1 MAIGNI
7 TKTCPGPQ
15 LKGRDTITSI
25 FSSAQIGRS
34 RFLPNLVKTINDAFR
49 QAHASKPELGMTTQG
64 ERLGS
69 TEEFLANLS
78 SDPESFILI
87 ISYPDS
93 DNVIATASYRRY
105 HGPLQDRPVDRN
117 TPWFRTSD
125 VSPDTEEWEMKLM
138 ACDLDFQG
146 CGLAAYM
153 MKTGEAEIVQ
163 RFHQKHMIARGN
175 GTAVPSK
182 LKLVICTP
190 LELTAQF
197 YLRRGFTMDYQVW
210 RGEGYNFHIAFMHK
224 IIEHNSK

>member
-7 TKTCPGPQ
+7 PKTCPGPQ
-15 LKGRDTITSI
+15 LKGRDTMASI
-25 FSSAQIGRS
+25 FSSAQIGTS
-34 RFLPNLVKTINDAFR
+34 RYLANLVKTINDAFR

-87 ISYPDS
+87 ISYPES

-105 HGPLQDRPVDRN
+105 HGPLKDRPVDRN

-146 CGLAAYM
+146 YGLAGYM

-163 RFHQKHMIARGN
+163 
-175 GTAVPSK
+175 S

-210 RGEGYNFHIAFMHK
+210 RGEGYNFHIAFMHR
-224 IIEHNSK
+224 IIEPNSK